1 MATLLHT
8 SDWHVGKALGN
19 VDRLADH
26 RSALEAV
33 VAAAR
38 EHRPDV
44 ILHTGDV
51 FDGPRPGHEHVQ
63 LAVSALREL
72 AAVAPTVVL
81 AGNHDSQALFGVF
94 NTLLA
99 TDAPLRFI
107 AKGRKPADG
116 GIVQIETGSG
126 ERIRIAPLPF
136 VHANRQVDWFGDPE
150 RFMGVYAE
158 RLRLIC
164 ALLGGG
170 LADGHDPARDI
181 LVFAA
186 HVYVSGAIKAG
197 SERAV
202 HVSDDYAVERAV
214 LPGVSYIGLGHIH
227 RPQQLAG
234 TPVTHYAG
242 SPIPLDFGEAG
253 EVKSLV
259 LVEAAAGN
267 VTRTHVLGIEAG
279 RPLRELR
286 GSLTEIERAAA
297 DVGNA
302 IVRVAVI
309 SDDPIDNLQAIVR
322 ELMPDATIT
331 EVLEDVASRRLEVL
345 APDTDHGERELTY
358 EELLDG
364 YLANV
369 GTGTAPAAQ
378 VRDLFASLR
387 SGETDDRELPPVA
400 GLSELLDAALP
411 EPPAATDASTASTQ
425 QVGA

>member
-8 SDWHVGKALGN
+8 SDWHVGKGLGN
-19 VDRLADH
+19 VDRLPDH
-26 RSALEAV
+26 RAALEAV

-94 NTLLA
+94 TTLLGD
-99 TDAPLRFI
+99 DAPLRFI
-107 AKGRKPADG
+107 SKGRKPGDG
-116 GIVQIETGSG
+116 GIVQIETTGG
-126 ERIRIAPLPF
+126 ERVRIAPLPF

-164 ALLGGG
+164 ALLGEG
-170 LADGHDPARDI
+170 LAEGHDPGRHV

-186 HVYVSGAIKAG
+186 HLYVSGAIKAG

-214 LPGVSYIGLGHIH
+214 LPGVSYIALGHIH

-234 TPVTHYAG
+234 TPVTHDAG

-253 EVKSLV
+253 EAKSLV
-259 LVEAAAGN
+259 LVDAAPGA
-267 VTRTHVLGIEAG
+267 VTRTQRLAIDAG
-279 RPLRELR
+279 RPLHELR
-286 GSLTEIERAAA
+286 GTLADIQDAAA
-297 DVGNA
+297 DIGEA
-302 IVRVAVI
+302 IVRVTVT
-309 SDDPIDNLQAIVR
+309 SQDPIDNLQATVR
-322 ELMPDATIT
+322 ELMPDATIL
-331 EVLEDVASRRLEVL
+331 EVLEDVASRRREVL
-345 APDTDHGERELTY
+345 TPDTQEGERELTY
-358 EELLDG
+358 EELLDA
-364 YLANV
+364 YLADV
-369 GTGTAPAAQ
+369 GTRNAAAAP
-378 VRDLFASLR
+378 VRDLFAALR
-387 SGETDDRELPPVA
+387 SGETDERGLPPVA
-400 GLSELLDAALP
+400 GLGELLDAALAV
-411 EPPAATDASTASTQ
+411 PPSDTGFSPATIQ
-425 QVGA
+425 EIGG

>member
-1 MATLLHT
+1 
-8 SDWHVGKALGN
+8 
-19 VDRLADH
+19 
-26 RSALEAV
+26 
-33 VAAAR
+33 
-38 EHRPDV
+38 
-44 ILHTGDV
+44 
-51 FDGPRPGHEHVQ
+51 
-63 LAVSALREL
+63 
-72 AAVAPTVVL
+72 
-81 AGNHDSQALFGVF
+81 
-94 NTLLA
+94 
-99 TDAPLRFI
+99 
-107 AKGRKPADG
+107 
-116 GIVQIETGSG
+116 
-126 ERIRIAPLPF
+126 
-136 VHANRQVDWFGDPE
+136 
-150 RFMGVYAE
+150 
-158 RLRLIC
+158 
-164 ALLGGG
+164 
-170 LADGHDPARDI
+170 
-181 LVFAA
+181 
-186 HVYVSGAIKAG
+186 
-197 SERAV
+197 
-202 HVSDDYAVERAV
+202 V

-297 DVGNA
+297 DVGKA